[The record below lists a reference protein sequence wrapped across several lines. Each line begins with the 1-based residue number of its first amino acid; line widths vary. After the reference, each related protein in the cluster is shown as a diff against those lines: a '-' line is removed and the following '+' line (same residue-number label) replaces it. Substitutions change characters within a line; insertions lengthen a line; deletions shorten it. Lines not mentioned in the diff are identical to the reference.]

1 MIFANLIS
9 TQAQFSSN
17 ASVLVL
23 LTLSGKL
30 AQNATGDASTATD
43 INLWTVWN
51 AQINLKRE
59 VCMPRNG
66 FSGAFAT

>member
-1 MIFANLIS
+1 M
-9 TQAQFSSN
+9 SSN
-17 ASVLVL
+17 AVLVL
-23 LTLSGKL
+23 LTLLGKL

-51 AQINLKRE
+51 VQINLKRE
-59 VCMPRNG
+59 VCMPHNG